1 MQRTSAVFIAKLL
14 LVAGILLSGV
24 GFACAGERRL
34 ALVVGAADYKN
45 VPRLENALSDARAVA
60 AALQRVGFE
69 VVTVLD
75 PDRAALETAVRQLGQ
90 RAQGADA
97 ALFFYAGHALEVGG
111 RNWLLPVSADIQSA
125 LDLRFEAMDL
135 ESVLEQL
142 ATGARFSLMFIDAC
156 RDNPF
161 RNKLGAGQRALATRG
176 LARMEAAVGTL
187 IAFATGPGRVAA
199 DGTSG
204 NSPFSTSLLRHI
216 EKPGL
221 EIRKLMGLVRG
232 EVRKAT
238 NGRQIP
244 WENSALE
251 GDFFFKPAPKQG
263 QAQPAGG
270 QPTRNL
276 DALFWDSVRNST
288 NASDMRAYLARFP
301 NGVFAELARSRLA
314 RLEQPSTPRQATPPV
329 SANTPVPPPAPD
341 AAAAPAEGSALSRA
355 LTARFAALLPTL
367 EPQRQAEL
375 ARRYEEAKGH
385 KAQAVSLDPMG
396 LWRRSGWGDPAEA
409 VEHALEGCQLRY
421 GNPCALLAR
430 DDVVL
435 PDGSDGKPPVRD
447 MQRIGYAGHFDVQR
461 IPIVNTKT
469 RSRADLMGFAAVT
482 GPKAIALHPWGG
494 VFVVAAAQTQRAA
507 EAEALKSCNDD
518 PVRRGR
524 DGPCY
529 LYAAGNRVVLSHR
542 LTGPRPPTKT
552 IAEAM
557 TLIGMK
563 RTAENYARE
572 RPHKA
577 LALEPYSG
585 RPFRWPKAASSKLA
599 EEYALEGCQLS
610 FALPCTLVAS
620 DEELRAPDPLSAKPH
635 DMARLRY
642 SGPFRASMV
651 PFVTRSRREA
661 VKGYP
666 QLPSPRAMAIRAI
679 GARITTATGTSIADA
694 EAKALALCNDADAV
708 HPCFLYAVND
718 RVVLP
723 QRRTEARQ

>member
-1 MQRTSAVFIAKLL
+1 MQRTSAAFIAKLL

-24 GFACAGERRL
+24 GLACASERRL
-34 ALVVGAADYKN
+34 ALVVGVAAYKN
-45 VPRLENALSDARAVA
+45 VPRLDNALADARAVA

-75 PDRAALETAVRQLGQ
+75 PDRAALESAVRQLGQ

-97 ALFFYAGHALEVGG
+97 ALFFYAGHAVEVGG
-111 RNWLLPVSADIQSA
+111 RNWLLPVSADIQSV

-135 ESVLEQL
+135 DSVQEQL

-161 RNKLGAGQRALATRG
+161 RNKLGSGQRALATRG
-176 LARMEAAVGTL
+176 LARMEAAAGTL

-251 GDFFFKPAPKQG
+251 GDFFFKPAPKQS
-263 QAQPAGG
+263 QAQPAGSS
-270 QPTRNL
+270 PARNL

-288 NASDMRAYLARFP
+288 NASDMRAYLTRFP

-314 RLEQPSTPRQATPPV
+314 RLEPSSAPRQVTPPV
-329 SANTPVPPPAPD
+329 SASPPEPAPG
-341 AAAAPAEGSALSRA
+341 AAGRQADESALTRA
-355 LTARFAALLPTL
+355 LTARLAALLPTMA
-367 EPQRQAEL
+367 PQRHAEL
-375 ARRYEEAKGH
+375 ARRYEQAKGH
-385 KAQAVSLDPMG
+385 KAQAVSLEPSG

-430 DDVVL
+430 DDVAL
-435 PDGSDGKPPVRD
+435 PDGADGKLPVRD
-447 MQRIGYAGHFDVQR
+447 MPRIRYAGHFDVQR
-461 IPIVNTKT
+461 IPIVNRKT

-482 GPKAIALHPWGG
+482 GPKAIALHPGG
-494 VFVVAAAQTQRAA
+494 SVFAVTAAQTQRAA
-507 EAEALKSCNDD
+507 ETEALKSCNED

-529 LYAAGNRVVLSHR
+529 LYAAGNRVVVSHR
-542 LTGPRPPTKT
+542 LTAPRPLAKT
-552 IAEAM
+552 VAEAM

-577 LALEPYSG
+577 LALEPNSG
-585 RPFRWPKAASSKLA
+585 RPFRWQRAGSSKLA
-599 EEYALEGCQLS
+599 EQYALEACQLS
-610 FALPCTLVAS
+610 YALPCTLIAS
-620 DEELRAPDPLSAKPH
+620 DEELRAPDPLGAKPH

-642 SGPFRASMV
+642 SGPFRTSMV
-651 PFVTRSRREA
+651 PFVTSSRRKA
-661 VKGYP
+661 VNDYP

-679 GARITTATGTSIADA
+679 GARIVTATGTSIADA
-694 EAKALALCNDADAV
+694 EAKALALCNDADAA

>member
-1 MQRTSAVFIAKLL
+1 M
-14 LVAGILLSGV
+14 
-24 GFACAGERRL
+24 
-34 ALVVGAADYKN
+34 VVGVADYKN

-69 VVTVLD
+69 VATVLD
-75 PDRAALETAVRQLGQ
+75 PDRAALEAAVRQLGQ

-97 ALFFYAGHALEVGG
+97 ALFFYAGHAVEVGG
-111 RNWLLPVSADIQSA
+111 RNWLLPLSADIQSV

-142 ATGARFSLMFIDAC
+142 ATGARVSLMFIDAC

-204 NSPFSTSLLRHI
+204 NSPFSTSLLRYI

-221 EIRKLMGLVRG
+221 EIRKLMALVRG

-251 GDFFFKPAPKQG
+251 GDFFFKPAPKQI
-263 QAQPAGG
+263 QAAPTNSP
-270 QPTRNL
+270 PTRNL
-276 DALFWDSVRNST
+276 DALFWDSVRNSS
-288 NASDMRAYLARFP
+288 NASDMRAYLTRFP

-314 RLEQPSTPRQATPPV
+314 RLEQTSAPLQAAPSVSASPPV
-329 SANTPVPPPAPD
+329 SPPQAGAVGGGPPD
-341 AAAAPAEGSALSRA
+341 ESALSRA
-355 LTARFAALLPTL
+355 LTARFAALLPTMT
-367 EPQRQAEL
+367 PQRHAEL
-375 ARRYEEAKGH
+375 ARRYDQAKGH
-385 KAQAVSLDPMG
+385 KAQAASLDPSG
-396 LWRRSGWGDPAEA
+396 LWRRSGWGDPDEAAEL
-409 VEHALEGCQLRY
+409 ALESCQLRY

-430 DDVVL
+430 NDVIL
-435 PDGSDGKPPVRD
+435 PDGADGKPPVRD
-447 MQRIGYAGHFDVQR
+447 MPRIRYAGHFDVQR
-461 IPIVNTKT
+461 IPIVNNRA
-469 RSRADLMGFAAVT
+469 RSRADLTGYPVVT
-482 GPKAIALHPWGG
+482 GPKAIALHPWGSI
-494 VFVVAAAQTQRAA
+494 FVAAAAPTQHAA
-507 EAEALKSCNDD
+507 EADALKSCNED

-529 LYAAGNRVVLSHR
+529 LYAAGNRVLLPHR
-542 LTGPRPPTKT
+542 LTTPRPPAKT
-552 IAEAM
+552 VAEAM
-557 TLIGMK
+557 ALIGMK

-572 RPHKA
+572 RTHKA
-577 LALEPYSG
+577 LALEPNSG
-585 RPFRWPKAASSKLA
+585 RPFRWQKAISSKLA

-610 FALPCTLVAS
+610 YALPCTLVAS
-620 DEELRAPDPLSAKPH
+620 DDELRAPDPLSANPH
-635 DMARLRY
+635 DMPRLRY
-642 SGPFRASMV
+642 SGPFKTSMV
-651 PFVTRSRREA
+651 PFVTSSRRKA
-661 VKGYP
+661 VKDYP

-694 EAKALALCNDADAV
+694 EVKALALCNDTDAV